1 MHDPLSESQTHPQ
14 IQPQKWP
21 DMSDSPETDGTGT
34 EGSAGEQSRQWR
46 TLPPR
51 VKRVWM
57 LNQAIATVVL
67 LACCVVAVVVCLV
80 NDWWGFWPGLIIGGI
95 AALDI
100 ASLAVQPLQT
110 AYQYAFNRFAI
121 GERELVLKKGWLM
134 RSTTTVPFNRVQHV
148 DTKQGP
154 VLRAFDLMAV
164 TVHTAVGEHTIE
176 ALDVD
181 EAQRVV
187 ETITARVLAAK
198 EDL

>member
-1 MHDPLSESQTHPQ
+1 MDIPQPASQSSESL
-14 IQPQKWP
+14 
-21 DMSDSPETDGTGT
+21 E
-34 EGSAGEQSRQWR
+34 ERRWR
-46 TLPPR
+46 ALPPR

-67 LACCVVAVVVCLV
+67 LACCAVAVVVCLA
-80 NDWWGFWPGLIIGGI
+80 NDWWGMWPAVVIGVV
-95 AALDI
+95 AVLDVL
-100 ASLAVQPLQT
+100 SLAVQPLQT
-110 AYQYAFNRFAI
+110 AYQYAFNRFRI
-121 GERELVLKKGWLM
+121 GERELTLKKGWLM
-134 RSTTTVPFNRVQHV
+134 RSTTTVPFTRVQHV

-154 VLRAFDLMAV
+154 VLRAFGLMAV

-187 ETITARVLAAK
+187 ELITARVLAAK